1 MAIQIRRGNQADLQV
16 GSLSQGEPFVCLDTK
31 VAGIKG
37 NESPIYL
44 ATGDSAGRTPI
55 ENIDGAVPATRTIA
69 GLALSGNITLAQLI
83 AAGLAAGTDGKAN
96 TAALAD
102 NASQLGGHNAAEYPL
117 ISSGT
122 WTPTILG
129 SSVAGSP
136 TYNSSLR
143 SGSWLKD
150 GKRVS
155 LFGVISVTAFN
166 DVSGDILLG
175 GLPFAPAE
183 RSSGSVGWNSV
194 PEATGKIALQLVPSE
209 VSGNIHILK
218 GNNAYLTTSDVTSIL
233 DGVSLLLAAICIDYL
248 TNS

>member
-1 MAIQIRRGNQADLQV
+1 MAFTPRTWIARIVQYPGRRILTPTGNINEYDVARSEGSIDQA
-16 GSLSQGEPFVCLDTK
+16 
-31 VAGIKG
+31 
-37 NESPIYL
+37 
-44 ATGDSAGRTPI
+44 GDSISAEALNDLEQRILTGLASGTNGDANNALKLAGVDATAI
-55 ENIDGAVPATRTIA
+55 IDGE
-69 GLALSGNITLAQLI
+69 GNALN
-83 AAGLAAGTDGKAN
+83 
-96 TAALAD
+96 ALK
-102 NASQLGGHNAAEYPL
+102 LGGVDAANFPQ

-166 DVSGDILLG
+166 DVSGNILLG

-183 RSSGSVGWNSV
+183 RSSGSVGWNGV

-209 VSGNIHILK
+209 MSGNIQILK
-218 GNNAYLTTSDVTSIL
+218 GNSTYLTTSDVTS
-233 DGVSLLLAAICIDYL
+233 LLLAAIRIDYL